1 MGSAPK
7 ASQGLHQKKPPSFLS
22 GETVAITG
30 LTIVPGAG
38 KKPILDGS
46 LVIQGDKIIA
56 IGEGREIQSSA
67 DGAKVRLDGRGYW
80 AMPGLVNA
88 HTHVA
93 MGFFRG
99 LGQGRDQMIESFF
112 FPAEKA
118 LSREILEPLSYSYI
132 YAGLRSGVTTFGDH
146 YYHIEGV
153 GKALDRFGV
162 RGVIGETVADL
173 GGAFPGL
180 EGWQRM
186 QDLLQ
191 RWPFSSRITPA
202 ICPHAADTL
211 SPKLLKELSHF
222 AKKNA
227 LPLHMHL
234 SQTTG
239 ERQRVM
245 AREGMSPVRYAANCG
260 ALTERT
266 LAVHLVTADDDDIA
280 ILKSH
285 GVTAGLSPASQIL
298 YERLAP
304 IEAFMTQGLPLALGT
319 DCAASNDDADMLSE
333 MRLLSLLAK
342 MGGAPSAAY
351 EADAILDVGTI
362 QGARALGL
370 GAQVGALAPGMDAD
384 FVLLQEDLGTIPSPR
399 PYINLL
405 FSMGSRQVRHVMVA
419 GQWVLWDRM
428 PTKVQTDQLESDYLS
443 AVGEIHR
450 RLGQPMDKV

>member
-1 MGSAPK
+1 M
-7 ASQGLHQKKPPSFLS
+7 
-22 GETVAITG
+22 AITG
-30 LTIVPGAG
+30 LTIIPGDG
-38 KKPILDGS
+38 KKPIVDGT
-46 LVIQGDKIIA
+46 LVIQGEKIVA
-56 IGEGREIQSSA
+56 IGESREILSSSE
-67 DGAKVRLDGRGYW
+67 GTTIHLDGRGYW
-80 AMPGLVNA
+80 AIPGLVNA

-118 LSREILEPLSYSYI
+118 LSSELLEPLSFSYI

-162 RGVIGETVADL
+162 RGVVGETIADL

-186 QDLLQ
+186 QGLLQ
-191 RWPFSSRITPA
+191 RWPFSSKITPA
-202 ICPHAADTL
+202 ICPHAADTV

-222 AKKNA
+222 ARKNA

-245 AREGMSPVRYAANCG
+245 AREGVSPVQYAASCG
-260 ALTERT
+260 ALTDRT
-266 LAVHLVTADDDDIA
+266 LAVHLVTADDKDIA

-285 GVTAGLSPASQIL
+285 GTTAGLSPASQIL

-304 IEAFMTQGLPLALGT
+304 IEAFMAQGMSLALGT

-342 MGGAPSAAY
+342 LRGSPSEAY
-351 EADAILDVGTI
+351 EADAILDVGTV
-362 QGARALGL
+362 QGARVLGL
-370 GAQVGALAPGMDAD
+370 GAQVGVLAPGMDAD
-384 FVLLQEDLGTIPSPR
+384 FVLLQEDLGSIPSPR
-399 PYINLL
+399 PHINLL
-405 FSMGSRQVRHVMVA
+405 FSMGSKQVRHVMVA
-419 GQWVLWDRM
+419 GQWVLWDRV
-428 PTKVQTDQLESDYLS
+428 PTKVHIAQLESDYLT
-443 AVGEIHR
+443 AVREIHR
-450 RLGQPMDKV
+450 RLGRPLDKVK